1 MQLYFTRHG
10 KTVWNQEMRFQG
22 MYGDS
27 PLLPESYKEVECLGN
42 YIKDIPFSKIISSP
56 SLRTLDT
63 AKTINKALR
72 FPILIEEAAGMR
84 EIGMGNLEG
93 ISIEE
98 SNKRYEKELQLL
110 RARSVDY
117 NPELFKG
124 ETIESVV
131 NRSVEVVKSAMMETL
146 DSEYLLFVTHG
157 YTLSVCIQALLGEP
171 LSEIQKKGSVKNN
184 SLTVLNAQSVDEP
197 FQLITWNDTSFLD

>member
-27 PLLPESYKEVECLGN
+27 PLLPESYKEVECLGS

-63 AKTINKALR
+63 AKTINKALS
-72 FPILIEEAAGMR
+72 FPVLIEEAAGMR
-84 EIGMGNLEG
+84 EIGMGDLEG

-110 RARSVDY
+110 RSRSVDY

-131 NRSVEVVKSAMMETL
+131 NRSVEVVKSAMIETS